1 MIFNAIA
8 NRIVNYGV
16 AVMVCA
22 CFSLW
27 CVDTYV
33 LSSKQPPSTR
43 NIGIFTSKSTTIVKK
58 DPTQEKGGAD
68 FVLKTS
74 TNLNA
79 VQKNNNEIKS
89 KAKHSKLGQGF
100 RDASLNDAISYRLQT
115 HYTARILDP
124 HYTELYK
131 ILALDNAT
139 CEALRNL
146 LANRFMAIGSVTS
159 NNKIM
164 SGADALG
171 SFSEIER
178 IKLEYNQKIAEL
190 LGHEKF
196 AQLNEYEMLMPT
208 RNQINWIRG
217 ELEFSG
223 EPMTFEQE
231 TMLQS
236 VINKYFEGNSF
247 QAQLSRMLVRVDPVV
262 TGYTVSITDEQL
274 NLYRDVL
281 SEEQINT
288 LVALQ
293 QRRDNIRSINYPWK
307 VLSNQMRKSIK

>member
-1 MIFNAIA
+1 
-8 NRIVNYGV
+8 
-16 AVMVCA
+16 
-22 CFSLW
+22 
-27 CVDTYV
+27 
-33 LSSKQPPSTR
+33 
-43 NIGIFTSKSTTIVKK
+43 
-58 DPTQEKGGAD
+58 
-68 FVLKTS
+68 
-74 TNLNA
+74 
-79 VQKNNNEIKS
+79 
-89 KAKHSKLGQGF
+89 
-100 RDASLNDAISYRLQT
+100 
-115 HYTARILDP
+115 
-124 HYTELYK
+124 
-131 ILALDNAT
+131 
-139 CEALRNL
+139 LRNL